1 MDKEAEVALRSVPG
15 FDLIA
20 SKFVEF
26 IYERPQY
33 VYLMGNALQV
43 GPRQYASIYHI
54 FRECA
59 RDLDI
64 FPEPGLFVSQNP
76 QVNSYALGQEHPY
89 IILNTGLLDLVDEAE
104 LRVVLAHEL
113 GHIKCGHPILNQ
125 MSIWAMGVASMIG
138 ELTFGLGNLVNSG
151 LIYAFYEWRRKAEL
165 SADRAALLVTDDLKS
180 VMKSMMQLAGVSTKY
195 AHECSL
201 DEFIRQS
208 EQYRDLD
215 QDGLNQVYK
224 FLFYNGGQGMMLSH
238 PFPVERIQYLKE
250 WNDSVEY
257 SKIRSG
263 NYQQATA
270 EGSVNV
276 KAEKSQD
283 EVDDLRRQIEE
294 LQNQINRIKFK

>member
-1 MDKEAEVALRSVPG
+1 
-15 FDLIA
+15 
-20 SKFVEF
+20 
-26 IYERPQY
+26 
-33 VYLMGNALQV
+33 
-43 GPRQYASIYHI
+43 
-54 FRECA
+54 
-59 RDLDI
+59 
-64 FPEPGLFVSQNP
+64 
-76 QVNSYALGQEHPY
+76 
-89 IILNTGLLDLVDEAE
+89 
-104 LRVVLAHEL
+104 
-113 GHIKCGHPILNQ
+113 
-125 MSIWAMGVASMIG
+125 
-138 ELTFGLGNLVNSG
+138 
-151 LIYAFYEWRRKAEL
+151 
-165 SADRAALLVTDDLKS
+165 
-180 VMKSMMQLAGVSTKY
+180 MKSMMQLAGVSTKY